1 MKFSTTLIALVAAGL
16 ANAQLPDI
24 PECALNC
31 FVEALTTDGCSALTD
46 FECHCKKPELPG
58 KITPCVEKAC
68 EPADQSAV
76 SDLVEEQC
84 SAAGAPIDLP
94 PIGGGDDKPTT
105 SAAAPP
111 TTTTT
116 GGATPAPTDDPTDS
130 PTTSNTVIEPTS
142 GVATPTG
149 GYPSG
154 TPTPSEFPGAG
165 SNLNANIGGVAA
177 ALLAVAAY
185 L

>member
-1 MKFSTTLIALVAAGL
+1 MKFSTTVIALVAAGL

-76 SDLVEEQC
+76 SDLVMEQC

-94 PIGGGDDKPTT
+94 PIGGGDKPTEAPT
-105 SAAAPP
+105 TAAPTQAP
-111 TTTTT
+111 TQ
-116 GGATPAPTDDPTDS
+116 APTDAPSETPT
-130 PTTSNTVIEPTS
+130 PSNTVVEPTS
-142 GVATPTG
+142 GAASPTG
-149 GYPSG
+149 GYPTPSG
-154 TPTPSEFPGAG
+154 SPTPSQFPGAG